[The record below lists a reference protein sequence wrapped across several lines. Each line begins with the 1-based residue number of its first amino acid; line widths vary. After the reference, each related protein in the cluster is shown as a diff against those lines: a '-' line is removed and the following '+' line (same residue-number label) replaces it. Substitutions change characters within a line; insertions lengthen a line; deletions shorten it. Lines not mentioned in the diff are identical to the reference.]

1 MDLAHLM
8 DSQMPNNP
16 ATPPVE
22 PTVAYP
28 PRYWWLKRGAV
39 LVVTAIIA
47 LIGLRLW
54 WGHVADRELK
64 EMVDAAHAR
73 GEPILPEDFDPP
85 SVPPENNAALSLSK
99 AAAAL
104 VLNTQF
110 NTLYDSGWEE
120 PPTPT
125 QMQMFEAVIAANRT
139 SLQLARQA
147 RSQTLIDWRIRA
159 RTPVLTT
166 YLPPGLLTGQRN
178 LARLLTWAALHAQ
191 ASGND
196 LEAIEYLRDILRQ
209 AEALDHA
216 APILVSHLVVTGIAA
231 MAADR
236 VQQFTW
242 NLAVEGESSSTKSP
256 ATRKQ
261 VRDLIAELLN
271 EEPFRQG
278 TVLAWDGERMMS
290 LDAVHH
296 VSAGVVDPMM
306 QFWFIKPMFDLDGL
320 QIARYD
326 QQAARAATQPNW
338 PVAQKQIAPAST
350 DDTSSIARLA
360 NILSNIME
368 PASGRAIFQQFR
380 ALTERRVA
388 AIELAI
394 RLYRVDHHG
403 NYPASLNELTP
414 RYLPAVPLDPMAVG
428 ATPMRYRPEA
438 KPPVVYS
445 VGEDGKD
452 DGGTSLPNDGPKG
465 DRWQQSDA
473 VYPLEPL
480 PAPATKPSS
489 ETQDNQ

>member
-54 WGHVADRELK
+54 WGHVADRELQ
-64 EMVDAAHAR
+64 EMANAAHAR
-73 GEPILPEDFDPP
+73 GEPFWPEDFDPAP
-85 SVPPENNAALSLSK
+85 VPDANNAGLSLSK
-99 AAAAL
+99 AAAAI
-104 VLNTQF
+104 VMNTQY
-110 NTLYDSGWEE
+110 NTVNDSNSSDL
-120 PPTPT
+120 PTPALLQT
-125 QMQMFEAVIAANRT
+125 IGAVLTTNRS

-147 RSQTLIDWRIRA
+147 RSQTQIDWGIRA

-166 YLPPGLLTGQRN
+166 YLPSRLLTGQRHLAN
-178 LARLLTWAALHAQ
+178 LLSWAALHAH
-191 ASGND
+191 ATGND

-209 AEALDHA
+209 AEALAHA
-216 APILVSHLVVTGIAA
+216 TPTLVSDMVVTGIVKL
-231 MAADR
+231 AADR
-236 VQQFTW
+236 VHD
-242 NLAVEGESSSTKSP
+242 LAWDLSLEGESSPAKSP

-271 EEPFRQG
+271 EESFRQG
-278 TVLAWDGERMMS
+278 AVLSWEGERMMN

-296 VSAGVVDPMM
+296 VRGGFVDPVL
-306 QFWFIKPMFDLDGL
+306 QFWFVKPMFDLDGVRL
-320 QIARYD
+320 ARSD
-326 QQAARAATQPNW
+326 EGRARATTQPNW
-338 PVAQKQIAPAST
+338 PAAKKQIASASN
-350 DDTSSIARLA
+350 DDTSSIARLTQL
-360 NILSNIME
+360 ISTVME
-368 PASGRAIFQQFR
+368 PSTERAILLQFR

-480 PAPATKPSS
+480 PAPATRPSP
-489 ETQDNQ
+489 ETQDND